1 MLAGLNA
8 TTDKNVRLMTPG
20 SQMVVLTDAPAK
32 DPQFEM
38 QVIEEAKQ
46 LQVCIHFLI
55 ANPNGLEDGLYQRI
69 ASGTSG
75 TLVEF
80 SEFTFANFV
89 ATYQQNP
96 CERIKPMEKRS
107 TSRKRNTAR
116 SKRGGV
122 LTLDP
127 LSALCKDFY
136 VSSFA
141 YILKLS
147 VEAFSSRTVS
157 ITRPNG
163 TITQVV
169 ASGNLAVFS
178 EAMPTSGQWRV
189 CVDLGTLE
197 ISVSQQIAFDTSI
210 LFINE
215 GSEMPST
222 TPPPLCKFTLLTAS
236 LIIINKLT

>member
-89 ATYQQNP
+89 ATYRENP
-96 CERIKPMEKRS
+96 CERIKPRNKRS
-107 TSRKRNTAR
+107 ISRRNTAR

-127 LSALCKDFY
+127 LNALCKDFY
-136 VSSFA
+136 ISSFA

-147 VEAFSSRTVS
+147 VEVFSSSTVS

-178 EAMPTSGQWRV
+178 EAMPTGGQWRV
-189 CVDLGTLE
+189 CVDLGIYTGD
-197 ISVSQQIAFDTSI
+197 I
-210 LFINE
+210 
-215 GSEMPST
+215 
-222 TPPPLCKFTLLTAS
+222 C
-236 LIIINKLT
+236 